1 MGTRLFIKEG
11 GDARLPNQPRG
22 FYLQLRAP
30 EIRPVELYLVFARKE
45 EQGYR
50 VFEKR
55 ADSLPTPISEKH
67 FEMKEALEFSFNQL
81 RKRATED
88 QASYQIPVMY
98 QDTNPGEG
106 KVIRNLESFMPE
118 FTV

>member
-30 EIRPVELYLVFARKE
+30 ETRPVNLYTAIADKNGKEGLESAFNLVK
-45 EQGYR
+45 
-50 VFEKR
+50 
-55 ADSLPTPISEKH
+55 
-67 FEMKEALEFSFNQL
+67 KEAREF
-81 RKRATED
+81 
-88 QASYQIPVMY
+88 QASYQIPIMY

-106 KVIRNLESFMPE
+106 NVIRNLDSFTPE